1 MLIET
6 ERSEKIDC
14 GNILFTGKKSDSTKV
29 GPARYANVKIV
40 KVSETRAELDVKKTG
55 LS

>member
-14 GNILFTGKKSDSTKV
+14 GNILFTKKAISQKI
-29 GPARYANVKIV
+29 GPARYDNVKIV
-40 KVSETRAELDVKKTG
+40 KVSEPRAELDAKKTG

>member
-1 MLIET
+1 MIKT

-14 GNILFTGKKSDSTKV
+14 GNILFTKKAIAQKV
-29 GPARYANVKIV
+29 GPTRYANVKIV
-40 KVSETRAELDVKKTG
+40 KVSEPRAELDVKKTG